1 MPEII
6 LKGDFAAKKLFF
18 ARKLRAAEGGR
29 TAAAG
34 GGSSAE
40 VALFRHK
47 KTSRFFRAQTK
58 GRQTKAKRFFCNLH
72 LRPLHRGQFLAQQA

>member
-18 ARKLRAAEGGR
+18 AHKLRAAEGGR

-34 GGSSAE
+34 GSSSAE
-40 VALFRHK
+40 VALFRHEK
-47 KTSRFFRAQTK
+47 KQADSFAHKPK
-58 GRQTKAKRFFCNLH
+58 GVKQKRNASSATFICDHYTAVNF
-72 LRPLHRGQFLAQQA
+72 